1 MSNYKILDAKYGIT
15 DGGMACGPVSGYVVA
30 TIKFECEGKIQ
41 YLSIDDYE
49 SFPTFYLTDEDIF
62 NNLISEVDDEAFL
75 DLRDS
80 HELYEIDD
88 IDLSTHEYFDIY
100 DSLYQKGSGPA
111 YSLIKFA
118 IAVVRLDVEDT
129 NKLINES
136 IGKYV
141 TEIDIPETEDEKD
154 YKESVEK

>member
-15 DGGMACGPVSGYVVA
+15 DGGMACGPISGYVVV
-30 TIKFECEGKIQ
+30 TVKFECEGKIQ

-49 SFPTFYLTDEDIF
+49 SFPTFYLTDDDIF
-62 NNLISEVDDEAFL
+62 DNLKNEAEDDFL
-75 DLRDS
+75 DYLES
-80 HELYEIDD
+80 KELYEIDD

-118 IAVVRLDVEDT
+118 IAIVRLCVKDT
-129 NKLINES
+129 KKLIKES
-136 IGKYV
+136 IGRYV

-154 YKESVEK
+154 YKDSIEK